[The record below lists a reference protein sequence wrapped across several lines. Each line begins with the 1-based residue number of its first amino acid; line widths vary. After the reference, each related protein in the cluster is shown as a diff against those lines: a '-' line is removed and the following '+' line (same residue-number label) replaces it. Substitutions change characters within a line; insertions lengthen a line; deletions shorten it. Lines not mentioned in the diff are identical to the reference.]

1 MDDPKHVLAAILD
14 AGEVMLTSGEEVS
27 RVENTIGYMA
37 AAYGFT
43 KVDVF
48 TIIYSIVVTVQDADG
63 NIETQTRRI
72 ENRDTNMRKVELIN
86 SLSRRVSRE
95 RIPLEEF
102 KKEVEEIRAQKGY
115 PGWMILL
122 IYGIVA
128 GAFSVFFGGGIGD
141 AAAACVG
148 GLALRMVI
156 LAGNRLRIQNIILV
170 MICSGVAGM
179 IAVLMVR
186 LGIGKSLDMIIIGD
200 IMMLI
205 PGLALT
211 TSLRDMIRGDLISGL
226 LGLCEAVIRA
236 LAIAVGLALVLW
248 RFG

>member
-1 MDDPKHVLAAILD
+1 MEDPKHVLAAILD
-14 AGEVMLTSGEEVS
+14 AGEIMLTSGAEVS

-72 ENRDTNMRKVELIN
+72 ESRDTNMRKVELIN

-95 RIPLEEF
+95 KIPLEEF
-102 KKEVEEIRAQKGY
+102 KREIEEIRAQKGY
-115 PGWMILL
+115 PNWMILL

-141 AAAACVG
+141 AVAASVG
-148 GLALRMVI
+148 GLALRVVI

-186 LGIGKSLDMIIIGD
+186 LGIGKSPDMIIIGD

-236 LAIAVGLALVLW
+236 LAIAIGLALVLW